1 MNKKKKSLVMEI
13 SFIILLLVICVP
25 FFVSASSN
33 YNNSLEKISNDDI
46 IITKMEHNSFG
57 LFALSDEE
65 VLNRS
70 NDNKFSI
77 INKKDKEYDYDLYL
91 KVRKDSTINIGKVKI
106 KFNNEILALKDI
118 YDREDNNYYYYL
130 LKSDKISDKED
141 FSYLVYLEDDTTDYG
156 NNSLTY
162 SFLVV

>member
-1 MNKKKKSLVMEI
+1 MNKKKKSLVMKI